1 MKEAERST
9 ASARSQADLDL
20 LERFIL
26 VRMLPGKKPPTR
38 SKLLADLKPYFAV
51 PQGLS
56 NAAWSELLDAHLDRL
71 VDAGY
76 LSRRPY
82 ALTRSGRERA
92 LEVLGLDS
100 VPANCRWSTLKS
112 RYLMARA
119 LGVEP
124 RGRGDWERIGD
135 GQEGFKAA
143 LLARLFDLPVN
154 RLPTLN
160 QVIAALAA
168 SRGLRPARNDVNSL
182 REAALRRWVEQ
193 EGRPLSADGT
203 STQSAP
209 SSRTSGPPSQAHP
222 NAGPTSKPPTARGDD
237 ATGSDVAEAD
247 LAAFADKVLR
257 IARASPPA
265 KGGEKVFLRH
275 VWERF
280 QRDPSAAGITREQF
294 DARLIEASRRG
305 LLTLSRADLVV
316 PVDPEDVRASEVRLP
331 HGGTVHFVRID
342 RGRT

>member
-1 MKEAERST
+1 
-9 ASARSQADLDL
+9 
-20 LERFIL
+20 
-26 VRMLPGKKPPTR
+26 
-38 SKLLADLKPYFAV
+38 
-51 PQGLS
+51 
-56 NAAWSELLDAHLDRL
+56 
-71 VDAGY
+71 
-76 LSRRPY
+76 
-82 ALTRSGRERA
+82 
-92 LEVLGLDS
+92 
-100 VPANCRWSTLKS
+100 
-112 RYLMARA
+112 MARA

-154 RLPTLN
+154 RLPTLY

-203 STQSAP
+203 STQSTP
-209 SSRTSGPPSQAHP
+209 SSRTNGPPSQAQP
-222 NAGPTSKPPTARGDD
+222 NAGPTSKPPTARGDG
-237 ATGSDVAEAD
+237 ATGSDVTDTD

-265 KGGEKVFLRH
+265 RGGEKVSLRH
-275 VWERF
+275 AWERL
-280 QRDPSAAGITREQF
+280 QRDPSAAGISRAQF
-294 DARLIEASRRG
+294 DAQLIEASRRG

>member
-1 MKEAERST
+1 
-9 ASARSQADLDL
+9 
-20 LERFIL
+20 
-26 VRMLPGKKPPTR
+26 
-38 SKLLADLKPYFAV
+38 
-51 PQGLS
+51 
-56 NAAWSELLDAHLDRL
+56 
-71 VDAGY
+71 
-76 LSRRPY
+76 
-82 ALTRSGRERA
+82 
-92 LEVLGLDS
+92 
-100 VPANCRWSTLKS
+100 
-112 RYLMARA
+112 
-119 LGVEP
+119 
-124 RGRGDWERIGD
+124 
-135 GQEGFKAA
+135 
-143 LLARLFDLPVN
+143 
-154 RLPTLN
+154 
-160 QVIAALAA
+160 A

-193 EGRPLSADGT
+193 EGRPLSADGKGT
-203 STQSAP
+203 EFHP
-209 SSRTSGPPSQAHP
+209 SSRGQLSQAQP
-222 NAGPTSKPPTARGDD
+222 NAGPTSKSPMTRVDD

-275 VWERF
+275 VWEHF

-294 DARLIEASRRG
+294 DAQLIEASRRG